1 MTALTAIVLPLLSWK
16 LLLPFVVFGTVAQGK
31 LVGFQRQGFWATQL
45 GVAFNRNTFLKA
57 WQNGSVTFT
66 SAAVGATSVTEQAVT
81 VTGLTINDLV
91 CVMAQGAPTANVANL
106 GTGRVSAA
114 NTLQLR
120 YVNPTAGSLTP
131 PASTV
136 YFFTAFQV
144 Q

>member
-1 MTALTAIVLPLLSWK
+1 MPIPQAKFT
-16 LLLPFVVFGTVAQGK
+16 
-31 LVGFQRQGFWATQL
+31 GFQTQGLWPSSI
-45 GVAFNRNTFLKA
+45 GVALARNSFLKA
-57 WQNGSVTFT
+57 WQVGSVTFT

-81 VTGLTINDLV
+81 VTGLTVNDLV
-91 CVMAQGAPTANVANL
+91 AVMANGAPTANVGNL

-131 PASTV
+131 PAATV
-136 YFFTAFQV
+136 YFFAAFQV

>member
-1 MTALTAIVLPLLSWK
+1 MAVP
-16 LLLPFVVFGTVAQGK
+16 QGK
-31 LVGFQRQGFWATQL
+31 FTAFQTQGLWPTSI
-45 GVAFNRNTFLKA
+45 GVALARNSFLKA
-57 WQNGSVTFT
+57 WQVGSVTFT
-66 SAAVGATSVTEQAVT
+66 SAAVGGASLTEQAVT
-81 VTGLTINDLV
+81 VTGLTVNDLV
-91 CVMAQGAPTANVANL
+91 AVMAQGAPTAQVGNL

>member
-1 MTALTAIVLPLLSWK
+1 MAIP
-16 LLLPFVVFGTVAQGK
+16 QGK
-31 LVGFQRQGFWATQL
+31 FTGFQSQGLWPTSI
-45 GVAFNRNTFLKA
+45 GVAINRNSFLKA
-57 WQNGSVTFT
+57 WQVGSVTFT
-66 SAAVGATSVTEQAVT
+66 SAAVAGASLTEQAVT
-81 VTGLTINDLV
+81 VTGLTVNDLV
-91 CVMAQGAPTANVANL
+91 CVMAQGAPTAQVGNL

-136 YFFTAFQV
+136 YFFAAFQV

>member
-1 MTALTAIVLPLLSWK
+1 MTIP
-16 LLLPFVVFGTVAQGK
+16 QGK
-31 LVGFQRQGFWATQL
+31 WKGFQYEGFWPTDL
-45 GVAFNRNTFLKA
+45 GAALGGRNSFIKA
-57 WQNGSVTFT
+57 WQVGSVTFT
-66 SAAVGATSVTEQAVT
+66 SAAVGGATITEQAVT

-91 CVMAQGAPTANVANL
+91 SIMAQGAPTAGVGNL

-131 PASTV
+131 PAATV